1 MLVSSKCVL
10 SPPTTTTLS
19 LLRDNLLITSC
30 SLVWFLWAVGV
41 MINLCW
47 GRHVQGGKKKKKCR
61 KWNTLWR
68 MSNQLLGVVTNKG
81 AYPQTGQAS
90 PHCLTQSETPHC
102 TPIHMFLAD
111 LKNGEGDC
119 NTHTLI
125 RLVFYR
131 STAPSPSFYFAT
143 VPEIPHKASK
153 RADPEGLLHSHSL

>member
-47 GRHVQGGKKKKKCR
+47 GRHVQGGKKKEVQEVKHVMEDVQPTFRCSHK
-61 KWNTLWR
+61 
-68 MSNQLLGVVTNKG
+68 KG

-125 RLVFYR
+125 RLAFYR